1 VRWRTPIDGLAGRT
15 WGAKRPRWL
24 ALRIGGLAKGI
35 GRLMMVPDRLAMVIA
50 GLTLVPDRL
59 AMVIAGLALVPGRLA
74 MVMH

>member
-1 VRWRTPIDGLAGRT
+1 LADWT
-15 WGAKRPRWL
+15 WGAKLPRWL

-35 GRLMMVPDRLAMVIA
+35 GRLMMVP
-50 GLTLVPDRL
+50 GRL